1 MLKQVVEADV
11 VVVGGGLAGVCA
23 AVAAARRG
31 VDVVLINNRP
41 VLGGNSSSEVRVWVC
56 GATAHGNQ
64 RWARETGIIGEMYVE
79 NQFRNPE
86 GNPVYWDDVVLD
98 TVRREKN
105 IRLFLNT
112 DVRDVVASGPEDARR
127 VETVTGWTMGSE
139 ILTTFRAPVF
149 LDCTGDGLVGHLA
162 GARYRL
168 GKEAR
173 SEFDEEWAPDEPVEE
188 FLGST
193 LLFYTKDLGFPV
205 KYVAPESAKDIRD
218 TPIPTSRVI
227 RSGDS
232 GAHYWWVEWGG
243 ELDTVHDNETIRDEL
258 RSVIL
263 GIWDYIKNSGEFDA
277 DTLTLEWVGNV
288 PGKRE
293 YRRFVGDYTLTQ
305 NDIVEQTSFPD
316 TVAFGGWSIDL
327 HPAAGMYH
335 EGSGAVQRF
344 SDGVFEIPYR
354 CLYPASTS
362 NLLVAGRNIS
372 ATHIAFG
379 ASRVM
384 ATCAALGQAAGT
396 AAALCVEHAVTPR
409 ELGTHHLAELRR
421 ALLRDDAPI
430 IGAVN
435 DDPDDHARTAR
446 VTASS
451 TLSSIGTGPGRSF
464 GGGERRD
471 GGTAPGAAQ
480 VPAPLTDL
488 VAENRATPHPLVD
501 DLGIVLPVHPR
512 LDSIDLLV
520 SRAVL
525 EPAGGGDAVGGAH
538 AVAGAAPV
546 DGAVTR
552 DDAASPDSAASRDTA
567 ASRDSATSPDS
578 ATSADRTP
586 PSPLVVE
593 VWSTG
598 KPQNVVPSRLEVTTS
613 VEVPAGEARWVRAQL
628 DYQPGSPE
636 TAIVVLRAD
645 PSITVHLTDPL
656 PPGVLTLVHGAAS
669 DDQNVEV
676 SQSELLVQWPTR
688 PLRGRS
694 VCFVAQPES
703 EALAPERATSGGNRP
718 YGGPSMW
725 ASAPMSP
732 GTPEWLR
739 LDWDEPV
746 EVSELVLVLDDDVD
760 LELNTLHHH
769 RSPHETIPE
778 LVRDY
783 RVEVL
788 TADAQGAPAGDRD
801 EAQAPATAP
810 SGAPATEPSTD
821 LADETWTVIAD
832 ETDNRWR
839 RRVHRLPTPTRLRAA
854 RVVVTATNGTPQARV
869 VALRAQA

>member
-464 GGGERRD
+464 GVGELRGGHAAPGAGQDADSGPGADVLAGSR
-471 GGTAPGAAQ
+471 PGAAQ
-480 VPAPLTDL
+480 VPAPPTDL

-520 SRAVL
+520 SRVAL
-525 EPAGGGDAVGGAH
+525 EPAGGGHAVGGTH
-538 AVAGAAPV
+538 AVAGAAPA

-552 DDAASPDSAASRDTA
+552 DDAASPDTATSRGTA
-567 ASRDSATSPDS
+567 ASPATATAASPDS
-578 ATSADRTP
+578 AASADRTS

-676 SQSELLVQWPTR
+676 SQTELLVQWPTR

-694 VCFVAQPES
+694 VCFVAHPES

-788 TADAQGAPAGDRD
+788 TADAQGAPAVDRD
-801 EAQAPATAP
+801 
-810 SGAPATEPSTD
+810 D
-821 LADETWTVIAD
+821 TWTVIAD